1 MSAADIEV
9 FDLVDPLV
17 RPCRGCGS
25 PVGRACTAG
34 CTNPADLVDQVDDA
48 KLTQSAAGRLAI
60 VMAQDLRAAG
70 VPGSPTATT
79 TGGNC
84 VAVALS
90 HPSGRDWIVASVE
103 VWDGE
108 PVFYIGQ
115 YPDEDDS
122 EAAIALEIHERFSA
136 QRAIVDMAARAEVAR

>member
-1 MSAADIEV
+1 MTAADIDV
-9 FDLVDPLV
+9 FDPADPLV

-25 PVGRACTAG
+25 PAGRACTSD
-34 CTNPADLVDQVDDA
+34 CTNPATPVDQSHDA
-48 KLTQSAAGRLAI
+48 TLTQSAAGRLAL

-70 VPGSPTATT
+70 APGNPTATT

-84 VAVALS
+84 VAVALT

-115 YPDEDDS
+115 YPDEEGS
-122 EAAIALEIHERFSA
+122 EAATALEIHERFSA
-136 QRAIVDMAARAEVAR
+136 QRAIVDMAARAEVAL